1 MLLQPSRDI
10 LGFYKYLS
18 LKVIIK
24 QKQNWGIHCKG
35 ENRLTSNIHIHL
47 QHFTTK
53 IVYNTRE

>member
-35 ENRLTSNIHIHL
+35 ENRLISNIHIHL

-53 IVYNTRE
+53 ICL